1 MKWERD
7 VLMNAMKRFYAA
19 ALVLCMTLALTAA
32 VFAAETAFSDVD
44 ESAPYAGAV
53 RWAAE
58 NGYVNGYS
66 DGRFGVGDN
75 VTRAQM
81 AAIFHRS
88 AGSPAAP
95 RAAGFSDVA
104 ATAYYVDAASWAA
117 DCGLVNGYTDGRFGV
132 NDPVTRQQVI
142 AILWRWAGS
151 PEAQAED
158 YPDESAIASYAQTA
172 ADWSRSNGILTARA
186 DGRFDPR
193 TPATRAEVVSALYQY
208 RRLSGGETPAP
219 TPDPSDD
226 GKVLVAYF
234 SNTSNTENIAKHLE
248 TILDADLY
256 RITPE
261 VPYTSADLNY
271 HDSGC
276 RANRE
281 QSDAS
286 ARPAIS
292 GTLPNLADYDTVFI
306 GYPIW
311 HGQAP
316 KILYTFLESGDF
328 SGKTIVPFCTSG
340 SSGIGSSAT
349 NLRVSASGADWLDGQ
364 RFGGSASRDTV
375 ETWVNGLNLPAGP
388 AAETT
393 SKGESSMLN
402 LTVNGATLTATLE
415 DNSSARALRELLAD
429 GPKTIEMSDYGGMEK
444 VGPLGRSLPT
454 NDEQITTQ
462 AGDLILYQGNQIVL
476 YYAPNTW
483 NFTRLGHAGSTS
495 ASELRELLG
504 GGDVSVTL
512 SLG

>member
-1 MKWERD
+1 
-7 VLMNAMKRFYAA
+7 MNAMKRFYAA

-81 AAIFHRS
+81 AVIFHRS

-104 ATAYYVDAASWAA
+104 ATAYYVDAASW
-117 DCGLVNGYTDGRFGV
+117 
-132 NDPVTRQQVI
+132 
-142 AILWRWAGS
+142 
-151 PEAQAED
+151 
-158 YPDESAIASYAQTA
+158 A

-281 QSDAS
+281 QSDDS

-375 ETWVNGLNLPAGP
+375 EAWVNGLNLPAGP

>member
-1 MKWERD
+1 
-7 VLMNAMKRFYAA
+7 MNAMKRFYAA

-104 ATAYYVDAASWAA
+104 ATAYYVDAASW
-117 DCGLVNGYTDGRFGV
+117 
-132 NDPVTRQQVI
+132 
-142 AILWRWAGS
+142 
-151 PEAQAED
+151 
-158 YPDESAIASYAQTA
+158 A

-375 ETWVNGLNLPAGP
+375 EAWVNGLNLPAGP